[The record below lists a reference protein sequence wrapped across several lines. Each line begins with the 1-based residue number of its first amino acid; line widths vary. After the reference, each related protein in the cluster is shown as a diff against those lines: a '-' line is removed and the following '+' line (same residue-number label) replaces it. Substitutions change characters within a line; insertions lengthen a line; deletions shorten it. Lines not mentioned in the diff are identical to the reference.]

1 LGTPQNRR
9 TQFIC
14 LRDELG
20 WDRLT
25 PLPIRKLKFME
36 LQVIET
42 PPQRLD
48 ELTIRIKQIEAGRDR
63 YDIPEWDNAGWT
75 TVFHGTNVPLTTGTA
90 FDLPDGRRTNLVRFD
105 FTSGF
110 TYDPNYNLA
119 VDICMTQT
127 HTGVWGGLCLTSLT
141 DETRTIV
148 GEESSTL
155 GPDSPV
161 RWRGSQGSAQLS
173 DWIPLVWFGSGDEMR
188 LFIDGILTTK
198 TSGVAQPKSGIAYP
212 ASNQYAIAVGASTD
226 FGLRSDYSQFGA
238 DLDFL
243 APSSGGRKAI
253 CSTDRMGAKGD
264 DPNNYSRSFGG
275 TSAATPL
282 ASGVAALMLSRN
294 PSLTASRI
302 RTILQQT
309 CQKIGDEPYAGGR
322 NDHYG
327 YGRIDAQAAVTA
339 AGTGK

>member
-1 LGTPQNRR
+1 MQ
-9 TQFIC
+9 
-14 LRDELG
+14 
-20 WDRLT
+20 
-25 PLPIRKLKFME
+25 
-36 LQVIET
+36 T

-63 YDIPEWDNAGWT
+63 YDIAEWDEAGWT

-90 FDLPDGRRTNLVRFD
+90 FDLPDGRRANLVRFD
-105 FTSGF
+105 FTNGF

-148 GEESSTL
+148 GEEFLTL

-161 RWRGSQGSAQLS
+161 HWRGSQGNAQLS
-173 DWIPLVWFGSGDEMR
+173 DWVPLAWLGSGDEMR
-188 LFIDGILTTK
+188 LFIDGMLVTK
-198 TSGVAQPKSGIAYP
+198 TSGVAQPQPGIAYP
-212 ASNQYAIAVGASTD
+212 AGNQYTIAVGASTN
-226 FGLRSDYSQFGA
+226 FSLRSDYSQFGA

-243 APSSGGRKAI
+243 APSSGGREAI
-253 CSTDRMGAKGD
+253 CSTDRMGIKGD
-264 DPNNYSRSFGG
+264 DPNNYSFSFGG

-294 PSLTASRI
+294 PSLTAGRI

-309 CQKIGDEPYAGGR
+309 CQKIGDEPYTGGR